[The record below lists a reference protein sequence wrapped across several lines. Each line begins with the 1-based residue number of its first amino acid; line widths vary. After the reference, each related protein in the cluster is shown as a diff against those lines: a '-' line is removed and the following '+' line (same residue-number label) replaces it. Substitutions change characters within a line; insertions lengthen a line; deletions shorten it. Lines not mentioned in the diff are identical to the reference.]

1 MSNTPLIQVEN
12 LKKYYPQKGGIITH
26 TTGYTKA
33 VDGVSFSIHKGETLG
48 LVGESG
54 SGKSTV
60 GRLLVGLEQPTEG
73 RVLYK
78 GRDYSEMKKR
88 EQKEIRTDLQMVFQD
103 PYSSL
108 NPRKHIYEILAQPM
122 LYHKISTK
130 DSLER
135 DIVKLLD
142 MVGLPKSVLGRYP
155 HEFSGGQR
163 QRIGIAKALSLN
175 PEFLVCD
182 EPVSALD
189 VSIQAQILN
198 LLKSL
203 QKELNLTLLF
213 VGHGLGAV
221 HYVSDRIAVM
231 YQGQIVEIGK
241 SEEVFT
247 APAHPYTQALL
258 QAIPGMQPQEVGN
271 CYVAEGKVDQ

>member
-88 EQKEIRTDLQMVFQD
+88 EQKEIRWYFRT
-103 PYSSL
+103 P
-108 NPRKHIYEILAQPM
+108 
-122 LYHKISTK
+122 
-130 DSLER
+130 
-135 DIVKLLD
+135 
-142 MVGLPKSVLGRYP
+142 
-155 HEFSGGQR
+155 
-163 QRIGIAKALSLN
+163 
-175 PEFLVCD
+175 
-182 EPVSALD
+182 
-189 VSIQAQILN
+189 
-198 LLKSL
+198 
-203 QKELNLTLLF
+203 
-213 VGHGLGAV
+213 
-221 HYVSDRIAVM
+221 
-231 YQGQIVEIGK
+231 
-241 SEEVFT
+241 
-247 APAHPYTQALL
+247 
-258 QAIPGMQPQEVGN
+258 IPL
-271 CYVAEGKVDQ
+271 